1 MKTVASQVEMSVFKS
16 YEEGSD
22 PVSSYCLSNSHLH
35 PAMKAL
41 QEATMKVPRSMM
53 LGAPECLLM
62 NQTLIKTKNAKKVI
76 DIGMFTGASAL
87 AAALAL
93 GPEGKVN
100 TFDVSDAHL
109 ELAKKHWKMAGV
121 EERIHFKA
129 CL

>member
-1 MKTVASQVEMSVFKS
+1 MDHNRPRFCRSLGANQEGVVAA
-16 YEEGSD
+16 
-22 PVSSYCLSNSHLH
+22 
-35 PAMKAL
+35 AMKAL

-109 ELAKKHWKMAGV
+109 ELAKKHWQMAGV
-121 EERIHFKA
+121 EERIQFKA
-129 CL
+129 CLKA